1 MYFSQ
6 WGHDFRKDY
15 LKLGRLRKEYPEIPW
30 IALTATA
37 PKKVREDLIENL
49 SLKDPAC
56 FQISC
61 FRSNLYYDIA
71 FKKLLTDDFIQL
83 KAYIEKCLNYEKDT
97 RDLKPSEQPCGIIY
111 CRKKDTT
118 ERVAKSLRKL
128 GLSCAAFHSGL
139 KKHEKEQIQ
148 NDWMNGKVPVIC
160 ATVSFG
166 MGIDKG
172 PVRFV
177 IHWDVS
183 QSISGKNKI

>member
-1 MYFSQ
+1 M
-6 WGHDFRKDY
+6 
-15 LKLGRLRKEYPEIPW
+15 RKEYPSVPW

-37 PKKVREDLIENL
+37 PTKVKDDLIKNL
-49 SLKDPAC
+49 ALKGPVSC

-71 FKKLLTDDFIQL
+71 FKNQLTEDFIEL
-83 KAYIEKCLNYEKDT
+83 KVYIEQCLSYDKNIE
-97 RDLKPSEQPCGIIY
+97 DLKPSEKPCGIIY

-118 ERVAKSLRKL
+118 ESVARSLSKL
-128 GLSCAAFHSGL
+128 GLACAAYHAGL

-148 NDWMNGKVPVIC
+148 NDWMNGKVPVIA

-177 IHWDVS
+177 IHWDVP
-183 QSISGKNKI
+183 QSISGKY

>member
-1 MYFSQ
+1 M
-6 WGHDFRKDY
+6 
-15 LKLGRLRKEYPEIPW
+15 KLGRLRKEYPDIPW

-37 PKKVREDLIENL
+37 PKIVKEELIENL
-49 SLKDPAC
+49 ALKGPPAC

-71 FKKLLTDDFIQL
+71 FKSLLSDDFLEL
-83 KAYIEKCLNYEKDT
+83 KAYIEQCLKFDQNAE
-97 RDLKPSEQPCGIIY
+97 DLKPNEKPCGIVY

-118 ERVAKSLRKL
+118 ESVAKSLRKL
-128 GLSCAAFHSGL
+128 GLSCAAYHSGL
-139 KKHEKEQIQ
+139 KKHEKEQVQ
-148 NDWMNGKVPVIC
+148 NDWMNGKVPVIA

-183 QSISGKNKI
+183 QSISGKNRSGN

>member
-1 MYFSQ
+1 M
-6 WGHDFRKDY
+6 
-15 LKLGRLRKEYPEIPW
+15 RKEYPSIPW

-37 PKKVREDLIENL
+37 PKKVKDDLIK
-49 SLKDPAC
+49 SLALKGPVAS

-61 FRSNLYYDIA
+61 FRSNLYYDIV
-71 FKKLLTDDFIQL
+71 FKNQLAEDFIEL
-83 KAYIEKCLNYEKDT
+83 KAYIEQCLKFDKNTE
-97 RDLKPSEQPCGIIY
+97 DLKPSDKPCGIIY

-118 ERVAKSLRKL
+118 ESVARSLSKL
-128 GLSCAAFHSGL
+128 GLGCAAYHSGL

-148 NDWMNGKVPVIC
+148 NDWMNGKVPVIA

-183 QSISGKNKI
+183 QSISGEF

>member
-1 MYFSQ
+1 M
-6 WGHDFRKDY
+6 
-15 LKLGRLRKEYPEIPW
+15 RKEYPDIPW

-37 PKKVREDLIENL
+37 PLKVKEDLIKNL
-49 SLKDPAC
+49 ALKGPPVC

-61 FRSNLYYDIA
+61 FRSNLYYDVSYKNLMSA
-71 FKKLLTDDFIQL
+71 DFAEL
-83 KAYIEKCLNYEKDT
+83 KAYIEQCLSHNKSSAELKSAEK
-97 RDLKPSEQPCGIIY
+97 PCGIIY

-118 ERVAKSLRKL
+118 ESVAKSLRKL
-128 GLSCAAFHSGL
+128 GLPCAAYHSGL

-148 NDWMNGKVPVIC
+148 NDWMNGVMPVII

-177 IHWDVS
+177 IHWDVP
-183 QSISGKNKI
+183 QSISGESKLFQFLISS